1 MYIKQLSKAG
11 LESKIRCILIKFLK
25 KSNTNCSAS
34 KEECNVLFIYTLR
47 SSNHEVCDLNLPFL
61 L

>member
-11 LESKIRCILIKFLK
+11 LESKMRCILIKFLK
-25 KSNTNCSAS
+25 KYNSAS

-47 SSNHEVCDLNLPFL
+47 SLNHEVCDLNLPFL